1 MQTLLANRFTNIVE
15 LKKNTSKV
23 INSVELEPVAV
34 LSHNTTKAYILSAKL
49 YEDILEALD
58 DKYLVRV
65 CSERLKN
72 LDSAIEVNLD
82 EL

>member
-1 MQTLLANRFTNIVE
+1 MQTTTITE
-15 LKKNTSKV
+15 LKKSPSKV
-23 INSVELEPVAV
+23 INSVEREPVAV
-34 LSHNTTKAYILSAKL
+34 LCNNTPKAYILSAKL

-58 DKYLVRV
+58 DKYLGKV

-72 LDSAIEVNLD
+72 LDSAVEVDID

>member
-15 LKKNTSKV
+15 LKKNPSRI
-23 INSVELEPVAV
+23 INSVEHEPIAV
-34 LSHNTTKAYILSAKL
+34 LSHNTTKAYILSPKL

-65 CSERLKN
+65 CSERLKR
-72 LDSAIEVNLD
+72 LDSAVEVNLD